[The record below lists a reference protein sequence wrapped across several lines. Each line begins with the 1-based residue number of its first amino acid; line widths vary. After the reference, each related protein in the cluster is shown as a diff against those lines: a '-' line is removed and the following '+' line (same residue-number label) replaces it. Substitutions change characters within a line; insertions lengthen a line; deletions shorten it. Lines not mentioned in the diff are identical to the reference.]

1 MLVDLCKR
9 RTGICLCAYG
19 VLWSVWLTRN
29 EVIYNDGRLDQCGL
43 WSLIYNSQ
51 QGCSLGTEVLGR
63 ALFCYTGDA
72 LLRSPD
78 YVKSVSAL
86 KWNTDAIRYK
96 WSTIKDHELIYSS
109 SILTGTNHSN
119 ETEILAIKKAV
130 EISADHSSLAQT
142 MDWLFRNGLFKCS
155 ELVEQER
162 SMLSIL
168 FSTQLK
174 L

>member
-1 MLVDLCKR
+1 MVGTSSQALPLNMATTH
-9 RTGICLCAYG
+9 RTLFS
-19 VLWSVWLTRN
+19 WSKPFPTSFHAVFHVWLTRN

-51 QGCSLGTEVLGR
+51 QGCSLGTEVFGR

-78 YVKSVSAL
+78 CVKSVSAL
-86 KWNTDAIRYK
+86 KWNTDGIRYK

-142 MDWLFRNGLFKCS
+142 SWVNK
-155 ELVEQER
+155 R
-162 SMLSIL
+162 SMLSIV